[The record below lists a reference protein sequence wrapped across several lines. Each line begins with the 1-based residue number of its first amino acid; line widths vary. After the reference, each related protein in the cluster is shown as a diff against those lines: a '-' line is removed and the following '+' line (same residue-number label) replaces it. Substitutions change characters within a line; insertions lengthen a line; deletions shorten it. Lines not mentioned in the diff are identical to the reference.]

1 MPKIMPLKEGFFVRC
16 FLHMG
21 AALLL
26 ASLLVAPLAIAE
38 DQAEAP
44 TDTSV
49 VSDKPV
55 QEKAETDTARTSP
68 REKAKTDTA
77 RTSPREKARTDTAR
91 TSPRDARLEQTLSE
105 LKVRL
110 KLTRVQEMYIRSI
123 LKEGMEKQRALSEK
137 AEEGGRQGRRSSMQ
151 AMRKQQ
157 EDTEKRIEELLSE
170 KQVQEYRKFREEQ
183 QEKMRQGGGRR
194 RGRR

>member
-1 MPKIMPLKEGFFVRC
+1 MPKIMPLKEAFFVRC

-21 AALLL
+21 AAFVL
-26 ASLLVAPLAIAE
+26 ASLLMAPLTLAE
-38 DQAEAP
+38 DQTEAP

-55 QEKAETDTARTSP
+55 Q
-68 REKAKTDTA
+68 EKAKTDTA

-91 TSPRDARLEQTLSE
+91 TSPRDARLEKTVSD

-110 KLTRVQEMYIRSI
+110 ELTRVQEMYIRSI
-123 LKEGMEKQRALSEK
+123 LKESMEKQRALSQKMQEQ
-137 AEEGGRQGRRSSMQ
+137 GRRDRRSSMQ
-151 AMRKQQ
+151 AVRKQQ
-157 EDTEKRIEELLSE
+157 EDTDKRIEELLSE
-170 KQVQEYRKFREEQ
+170 KQVREYRKFQEEQ
-183 QEKMRQGGGRR
+183 REKMRQGGGRR